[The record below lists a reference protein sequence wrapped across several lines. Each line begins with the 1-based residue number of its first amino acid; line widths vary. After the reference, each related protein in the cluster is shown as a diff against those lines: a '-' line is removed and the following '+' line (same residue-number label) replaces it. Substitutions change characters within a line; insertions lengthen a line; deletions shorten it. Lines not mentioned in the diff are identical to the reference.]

1 MPYPSLSGPYGLLP
15 QNLIGGQVFAG
26 STRMIPIASG
36 YGTSMYFGDPVK
48 FTTTGTLITSGLVY
62 NSAAAETGGTLGI
75 FLGCEYTPGSTATIT
90 GSGPLY
96 GKNRYQSW
104 AASTIA
110 NDAVAYVCDDYD
122 TIFKASVGANPGAAS
137 AVLTLNGYANP
148 LMVGTNFTSISTALQ
163 NTGVQSNL
171 SGNSNVV
178 VVSGASSA
186 RVTTTTPYR
195 CVGLVP
201 DTVVALSATATTATS
216 TAMTLASA
224 NALIL
229 PGMIVTG
236 SGIPANAYITA
247 VSGTSVTLSAAAT
260 SSLTNATFNF
270 TGYPEVLLKWNFGY
284 HAYQVA
290 VAI

>member
-1 MPYPSLSGPYGLLP
+1 MPYPILSGPYGLLP

-36 YGTSMYFGDPVK
+36 YGTSLYFGDPVK
-48 FTTTGTLITSGLVY
+48 FTTTGTLITSGLAY
-62 NSAAAETGGTLGI
+62 NTAATETGGTLGI
-75 FLGCEYTPGSTATIT
+75 FLGCEYTPGSTATVL

-96 GKNRYQSW
+96 GKNRYQFW
-104 AASTIA
+104 AASTVA

-122 TIFKASVGANPGAAS
+122 TVFKAAVGANPGAAS
-137 AVLTLNGYANP
+137 AVLTLNAYANP
-148 LMVGTNFTSISTALQ
+148 LMVGTNFTSVATSLQ

-186 RVTTTTPYR
+186 RVTTTTPFR

-201 DTVVALSATATTATS
+201 ETVVALSQTANTATS
-216 TAMTLASA
+216 TTMTLTST
-224 NALIL
+224 NAQIL

-236 SGIPANAYITA
+236 SGIPANAYVSA
-247 VSGTSVTLSAAAT
+247 VSGTTVTLSAAAT
-260 SSLTNATFNF
+260 SSLTAATFNF
-270 TGYPEVLLKWNFGY
+270 VGYPEVLLKFNFGY
-284 HAYQVA
+284 HAYTNP